1 MRRLLVAATAALGL
15 LGATTGQ
22 VQAQS
27 MHHGSSVHGSFQGS
41 GFRGN
46 GFRGNGFRGNGFRGG
61 FGRGDAFAA
70 GAIGFGLG
78 AALASPYG
86 YGYGPGYYSDYGP
99 DYSGYDDPA
108 YACEGWRWD
117 PYRHRRIWMSDCD

>member
-1 MRRLLVAATAALGL
+1 MRRLLAAATAALGL
-15 LGATTGQ
+15 LGATTGK

-27 MHHGSSVHGSFQGS
+27 MHHGSSFHGSFHGS

-61 FGRGDAFAA
+61 FRGSDGAFAA
-70 GAIGFGLG
+70 GVVGFGLG
-78 AALASPYG
+78 AALASPYY
-86 YGYGPGYYSDYGP
+86 YGQDYDDGYYGD
-99 DYSGYDDPA
+99 DNGYDDPA

-117 PYRHRRIWMSDCD
+117 PYRHRRIWVSDCD